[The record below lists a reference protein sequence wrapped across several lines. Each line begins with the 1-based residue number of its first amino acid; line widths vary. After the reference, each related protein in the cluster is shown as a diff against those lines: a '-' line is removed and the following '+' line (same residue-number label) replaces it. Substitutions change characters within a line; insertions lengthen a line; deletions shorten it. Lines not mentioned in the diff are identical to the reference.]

1 MFLFHYLLNNGF
13 KYVEE
18 RKDFDSKT
26 FSSLISELGQFYQI
40 TVIFEKLN
48 KRYIK
53 ATFFDSLKIIPM
65 PVKQIAKS
73 FNLSLSKLEIDYKKQ
88 REIGHEL
95 TPDEIDYIKND
106 VQIVAIALKTLFDKD
121 LTKMTS
127 ASNALHDFKKL
138 TGKGRFERLFPSLSI
153 ELDSDLR
160 KSYKRSA
167 LHILIPIIKKRLLE
181 KELFL
186 MLTVFILHKCYKSFL

>member
-1 MFLFHYLLNNGF
+1 MFLFHYLLNNDF

-40 TVIFEKLN
+40 TVIFKKLN

-73 FNLSLSKLEIDYKKQ
+73 FNLPISKLEIDYKQK

-95 TPDEIDYIKND
+95 TPEEIDYIKND
-106 VQIVAIALKTLFDKD
+106 VQIVAMALKTLFDKD

-138 TGKGRFERLFPSLSI
+138 TGK
-153 ELDSDLR
+153 R
-160 KSYKRSA
+160 K
-167 LHILIPIIKKRLLE
+167 I
-181 KELFL
+181 
-186 MLTVFILHKCYKSFL
+186 